1 MLPEDVQPHFSS
13 QTRTAR
19 NFYVSRLGRG
29 GLGGKAAYGTADLYI
44 SREEKRMQ
52 AKEKNIDSGKTLN
65 QHISAPS

>member
-1 MLPEDVQPHFSS
+1 MLPEDVQPH
-13 QTRTAR
+13 
-19 NFYVSRLGRG
+19 FYVSRLGRG